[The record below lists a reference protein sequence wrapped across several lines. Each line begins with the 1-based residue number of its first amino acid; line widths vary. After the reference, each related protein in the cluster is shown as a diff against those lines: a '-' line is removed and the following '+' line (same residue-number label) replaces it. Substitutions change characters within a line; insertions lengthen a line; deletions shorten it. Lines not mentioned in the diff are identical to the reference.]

1 MDCTDRTIT
10 YSFNYLDKV
19 KIDILANHLDEDDYQ
34 LISDGFN
41 NETDDVKNKIS
52 EVFNGNLSIVIS
64 KNISMNQE
72 LLFNLFDEYEINE
85 NRKLLLINNSIE
97 NMILIVLESVLN
109 IYREKILMIFLWVK
123 ILKLQLMIQMN
134 LFYIY

>member
-1 MDCTDRTIT
+1 MIIDNIQLFDYDELLYILESNQFSVLQKTNLMDCTDRTIT

-41 NETDDVKNKIS
+41 NEIDDVKNKIS

-64 KNISMNQE
+64 KKYFNESK
-72 LLFNLFDEYEINE
+72 LLFNLF
-85 NRKLLLINNSIE
+85 
-97 NMILIVLESVLN
+97 
-109 IYREKILMIFLWVK
+109 
-123 ILKLQLMIQMN
+123 
-134 LFYIY
+134 

>member
-72 LLFNLFDEYEINE
+72 LL
-85 NRKLLLINNSIE
+85 LIYLM
-97 NMILIVLESVLN
+97 NM
-109 IYREKILMIFLWVK
+109 K
-123 ILKLQLMIQMN
+123 
-134 LFYIY
+134 